1 MDAKIIAGI
10 LAAGG
15 AVLAAGGVYTMNKK
29 TGYFKKGNSVKYDVS
44 RIPFKKTS
52 PLKGKTVVFL
62 GSSVTKGFAAHNNS
76 FAEYIAKKD
85 SCTCIKEAVN
95 GTTLIDNGEDSYIE
109 RMRDRLDPK
118 RPVDLFICQLSTNDA
133 TRKSP
138 LGTLSEETELEDFD
152 VSTVY
157 GAIEYIIAYVQ
168 KTWHCPVMFYT
179 NPKYDSEDYA
189 AMVEALLEIQK
200 KWKIGVIDFW
210 NDPKIN
216 EVTPEQ
222 RKLYLQDPIHPMK
235 AGYAKWLV
243 PVMEQKIADY
253 LEKIQNK
260 EVLCFDCEKQ

>member
-15 AVLAAGGVYTMNKK
+15 AALAVGGIYSM
-29 TGYFKKGNSVKYDVS
+29 KKGNSVRYDVS

-118 RPVDLFICQLSTNDA
+118 QQVDLFICHERCNTQQPA
-133 TRKSP
+133 R
-138 LGTLSEETELEDFD
+138 
-152 VSTVY
+152 
-157 GAIEYIIAYVQ
+157 
-168 KTWHCPVMFYT
+168 
-179 NPKYDSEDYA
+179 
-189 AMVEALLEIQK
+189 
-200 KWKIGVIDFW
+200 
-210 NDPKIN
+210 
-216 EVTPEQ
+216 
-222 RKLYLQDPIHPMK
+222 
-235 AGYAKWLV
+235 
-243 PVMEQKIADY
+243 
-253 LEKIQNK
+253 
-260 EVLCFDCEKQ
+260 

>member
-15 AVLAAGGVYTMNKK
+15 AALAAGGVYRMNKK
-29 TGYFKKGNSVKYDVS
+29 TGYFKKGNSVRYDVS

-109 RMRDRLDPK
+109 RMRDNLDPE
-118 RPVDLFICQLSTNDA
+118 RQVDLFICQLSTNDA
-133 TRKSP
+133 TRNSP
-138 LGTLSEETELEDFD
+138 LGEISESRDLDSFD
-152 VSTVY
+152 VKTIC
-157 GAIEYIIAYVQ
+157 GAIEYIIAYA
-168 KTWHCPVMFYT
+168 KETWHCPVMFYT
-179 NPKYDSEDYA
+179 NPQYDSDSYA
-189 AMVEALLEIQK
+189 KMVEALLEIQK
-200 KWKIGVIDFW
+200 KWQIGVIDFW
-210 NDPKIN
+210 NDERIN
-216 EVTPEQ
+216 SVSPEK

-235 AGYAKWLV
+235 AGYAEWLV
-243 PVMEQKIADY
+243 PVMEQRIAEY
-253 LEKIQNK
+253 LEMQ
-260 EVLCFDCEKQ
+260 VS

>member
-15 AVLAAGGVYTMNKK
+15 AALAVGGIYSMNKK
-29 TGYFKKGNSVKYDVS
+29 TGYFKKGNSVRYDVS

-118 RPVDLFICQLSTNDA
+118 QQVDLFICQLSTNDA
-133 TRKSP
+133 TRNSP
-138 LGTLSEETELEDFD
+138 LGEISESRDLESFD
-152 VSTVY
+152 VETVC
-157 GAIEYIIAYVQ
+157 GAIEYIIAYA
-168 KTWHCPVMFYT
+168 KETWT
-179 NPKYDSEDYA
+179 LA
-189 AMVEALLEIQK
+189 
-200 KWKIGVIDFW
+200 
-210 NDPKIN
+210 
-216 EVTPEQ
+216 
-222 RKLYLQDPIHPMK
+222 R
-235 AGYAKWLV
+235 
-243 PVMEQKIADY
+243 
-253 LEKIQNK
+253 
-260 EVLCFDCEKQ
+260 